1 MSAGGSKPPPPLTLQ
16 RALAGFYPAA
26 AFLAGLEL
34 DLFAALARGP
44 LHAREIAHAVNAK
57 DETRLIALCDA
68 LVVYGFLARD
78 DDRRYTLTAESAAY
92 LAPDA
97 PGYIGPIAPVYG
109 HFFRGGLD
117 FARAVREATPSGAQ
131 DSSEDAFLRGIHKTA
146 LAAGRDIAK
155 RFDLSGA
162 KRLIDAGCG
171 GAGVAIA
178 LCKAL
183 PGLAA
188 TASDLSPALPVARDY
203 VAAAGLTGRITIGE
217 GDVLK
222 GPPPGGPADIVVAR
236 ALLQVLGPAEAETA
250 LVNLARVVAPG
261 GLLIVAGAVLHDDG
275 LAPDDM
281 VGFNLSLMTLFE
293 HGRAY
298 TQSEYES
305 WFAKAG
311 MGAPTRIVLP
321 AGGSLLWARKP

>member
-1 MSAGGSKPPPPLTLQ
+1 VSAGGRKPPLPVTLQ

-44 LHAREIAHAVNAK
+44 LRAGELARAIGAK
-57 DETRLIALCDA
+57 DEIRLAALCDA
-68 LVVYGFLARD
+68 LVVYGFMVRD
-78 DDRRYTLTAESAAY
+78 DTRRYALTEEAAAY

-109 HFFRGGLD
+109 RFFRGGLD
-117 FARAVREATPSGAQ
+117 FARAVREAAPSGVQ
-131 DSSEDAFLRGIHKTA
+131 DHSEDAFLRGIHRTA
-146 LAAGRDIAK
+146 LAAGRDIAT
-155 RFDLSGA
+155 RFDLSDA

-183 PGLAA
+183 PGLTA
-188 TASDLSPALPVARDY
+188 TASDLAAALPVARDC
-203 VAAAGLTGRITIGE
+203 VAAAGLADRIAISE

-236 ALLQVLGPAEAETA
+236 ALLQVLGPAQAETA
-250 LVNLARVVAPG
+250 LANLARAVAPG

-293 HGRAY
+293 RGRAY
-298 TQSEYES
+298 TQSEYDA

-311 MGAPTRIVLP
+311 LGKPSRIVLP

>member
-1 MSAGGSKPPPPLTLQ
+1 MTGGGSKPPPPFTLQ

-44 LHAREIAHAVNAK
+44 LDAGQLARTIDAK
-57 DETRLIALCDA
+57 DETRLAALCDA
-68 LVVYGFLARD
+68 LCVYGFLVRD
-78 DDRRYTLTAESAAY
+78 GERRYALTAESAAY
-92 LAPDA
+92 LVPEA

-109 HFFRGGLD
+109 RFFRGGLD

-162 KRLIDAGCG
+162 THLIDAGCG

-178 LCKAL
+178 MCKAL
-183 PGLAA
+183 PGLTA
-188 TASDLSPALPVARDY
+188 TASDLVPALPVAREF
-203 VAAAGLTGRITIGE
+203 VAAAGLADRIVIDE

-222 GPPPGGPADIVVAR
+222 GPPPGGPANVVVAR

-250 LVNLARVVAPG
+250 LVNLARAVAPG

-298 TQSEYES
+298 TQSEHEA

-311 MGAPTRIVLP
+311 MGAPARIVLP
-321 AGGSLLWARKP
+321 SGGSLLWARKP

>member
-1 MSAGGSKPPPPLTLQ
+1 MSAGGRKPPLPVTLQ

-44 LHAREIAHAVNAK
+44 LRAGELARAIGAK
-57 DETRLIALCDA
+57 DEIRLAALCDA
-68 LVVYGFLARD
+68 LVVYGFMVRD
-78 DDRRYTLTAESAAY
+78 DTRRYALTEEAAAY

-109 HFFRGGLD
+109 RFFRGGLD
-117 FARAVREATPSGAQ
+117 FARAVREAAPSGVQ
-131 DSSEDAFLRGIHKTA
+131 DHSEDAFLRGIHRTA
-146 LAAGRDIAK
+146 LAAGRDIAT
-155 RFDLSGA
+155 RFDLSDA

-183 PGLAA
+183 PGLTA
-188 TASDLSPALPVARDY
+188 TASDLAAALPVARDC
-203 VAAAGLTGRITIGE
+203 VAAAGLADRIAISE

-236 ALLQVLGPAEAETA
+236 ALLQVLGPAQAETA
-250 LVNLARVVAPG
+250 LANLARAVAPG

-293 HGRAY
+293 RGRAY
-298 TQSEYES
+298 TQSEYDA

-311 MGAPTRIVLP
+311 LGKPSRIVLP